1 MKPGLAQFHNLG
13 QNRVSSNA
21 AYYLVP
27 MIYNAILMLV
37 CVVDGVKA
45 INSSQ
50 ESQKWTSSSVLSP
63 QQSPGTHLY
72 KNRRLIAYM

>member
-45 INSSQ
+45 INSLIRHDRVRNGRAAVYSL
-50 ESQKWTSSSVLSP
+50 LS
-63 QQSPGTHLY
+63 
-72 KNRRLIAYM
+72 NRQGLICTRIDDL

>member
-50 ESQKWTSSSVLSP
+50 
-63 QQSPGTHLY
+63 
-72 KNRRLIAYM
+72 